1 MKSTI
6 EQLAT
11 NVEFGSEFR
20 SSPDFW
26 EKTNEIIQILEIPYI
41 TTKEMQRV
49 GYGLTDFYI
58 SWLRMTRSLGRITNS
73 ATNENL
79 NLAERLVEAMRDRES
94 ALLDTPTMLTAMFLD
109 PRLKYRLNATQA
121 ELATMSIEKLYLR
134 ISNMENR
141 GQVIIDRNDTLDE
154 LNAEALVDSANRT
167 FPNREPNIILR
178 PLHESLAK
186 FEAVKP
192 INIKFNV
199 FDFWRE
205 RKEEFPLLYKLATI
219 VHSVQAGQCA
229 VERDFS
235 AFACAR
241 DSRRCKQ
248 RPKNLSNI
256 LMIRLNPEVYKEW
269 KSSQILGIQEKGRVK
284 NHFGILEWM

>member
-1 MKSTI
+1 MKDTI

-11 NVEFGSEFR
+11 NEEFGSEFR
-20 SSPDFW
+20 SSPIFW
-26 EKTNEIIQILEIPYI
+26 EKTREIIQILEIPYI

-58 SWLRMTRSLGRITNS
+58 SWLRMTRSLGRITNG
-73 ATNENL
+73 NL
-79 NLAERLVEAMRDRES
+79 NLAERLVEAMRERES

-121 ELATMSIEKLYLR
+121 ELATISIEKLHLR
-134 ISNMENR
+134 ISNMENP
-141 GQVIIDRNDTLDE
+141 GQVTSDGNDTLDE
-154 LNAEALVDSANRT
+154 LNAEALADPGNRT
-167 FPNREPNIILR
+167 IPSREPSIILR
-178 PLHESLAK
+178 PLHESLTK

-192 INIKFNV
+192 TNIKSNV

-205 RKEEFPLLYKLATI
+205 KKEDFPLLYKLASI
-219 VHSVQAGQCA
+219 VHAVQAGQCA

-235 AFACAR
+235 AFTSAR

-248 RPKNLSNI
+248 RPKNMSNI
-256 LMIRLNPEVYKEW
+256 LMIRLNPDVHKEW
-269 KSSQILGIQEKGRVK
+269 RSSHILKIREK
-284 NHFGILEWM
+284 